1 MSGARSTAAS
11 LKLTG
16 FLLVFFS
23 VCAHAAEPTTV
34 VTAETAG
41 PVQTPPAIQPYGP
54 FALDPRLAPRV
65 KFWVDIY
72 ARYHSWETLIV
83 DIRFPQLVFARI
95 DTRDKPGI
103 VPSEKR
109 RISALLKRAATK
121 MELVKAGTLKREL
134 MKPDENA
141 IVEVFE
147 KEGLLELLPS
157 VADDSKLLRTQSGL
171 RDALEDALFVS
182 GRYLPRMK
190 DLFRR
195 LGLPEEIA
203 YLPFVESG
211 FNKRAVSKVGA
222 SGIWQ
227 FMPYTGKLFLRV
239 DDVVDE
245 RNDPMRAAEAAARLM
260 KQNFDML
267 GDWPLAITAYNHG
280 TAGVAR
286 TARET
291 GTRQIAEIIE
301 RVDKIDNKNFGFA
314 SKNFYACFL
323 AALHVAKNSEVYLGV
338 VPRAKRLEF
347 DEFVMPDF
355 MALKDFLAKMEI
367 DETLFRELN
376 PALTPD
382 VYNGIKYMPVGYT
395 VRVPVENQTDFLQRY
410 EAIAKDF
417 KHDGQRKAEVEEP
430 ERLPASADP
439 AVAAERESLTA
450 EPWKDAGQA
459 VAPAVTG
466 EKLVN

>member
-1 MSGARSTAAS
+1 MFGARSTAAS
-11 LKLTG
+11 LKVIG
-16 FLLVFFS
+16 LLIALVIAAFFPYSVFAS
-23 VCAHAAEPTTV
+23 DPTTV
-34 VTAETAG
+34 VTTETTG
-41 PVQTPPAIQPYGP
+41 PVQPMPSLQAYGP
-54 FALDPRLAPRV
+54 FALDPKLAPRV

-72 ARYHSWETLIV
+72 AKYHSWETLIV
-83 DIRFPQLVFARI
+83 DVRYPQLIFSKV
-95 DTRDKPGI
+95 DTRDKIGA
-103 VPSEKR
+103 VPAEKR
-109 RISALLKRAATK
+109 RIFALLKRSAGKWAQ
-121 MELVKAGTLKREL
+121 VKAGAISRDQL
-134 MKPDENA
+134 KPDEKA
-141 IVEVFE
+141 IVEQFE
-147 KEGLLELLPS
+147 REGLIDLLATS
-157 VADDSKLLRTQSGL
+157 GEDAKLLRTQAGL
-171 RDALEDALFVS
+171 RDALEDALFMS

-280 TAGVAR
+280 TAGVAK

-301 RVDKIDNKNFGFA
+301 RVDKFDNKNFGFA

-338 VPRAKRLEF
+338 VPRARRLEF
-347 DEFVMPDF
+347 DEFVMPDY
-355 MALKDFLAKMEI
+355 MLLQDFLGKMEI

-376 PALTPD
+376 PALTAE
-382 VYNGIKYMPVGYT
+382 VYSGAKYVPVGYT
-395 VRVPVENQTDFLQRY
+395 VRVPIEAQADFLQRY
-410 EAIAKDF
+410 ESIGKNF
-417 KHDGQRKAEVEEP
+417 KFNAQKKAEMEP
-430 ERLPASADP
+430 ERLPASEDA
-439 AVAAERESLTA
+439 AVSAEREGLTTPA
-450 EPWKDAGQA
+450 DGITTPVAGQ
-459 VAPAVTG
+459 
-466 EKLVN
+466 

>member
-1 MSGARSTAAS
+1 MFGARATAGS
-11 LKLTG
+11 LFCALSALAF
-16 FLLVFFS
+16 FLPIAES
-23 VCAHAAEPTTV
+23 PAAEDAV
-34 VTAETAG
+34 AS
-41 PVQTPPAIQPYGP
+41 PPAEVAPPSVPPPPLKSYGP
-54 FALDPRLAPRV
+54 FALDPRLEPRV

-83 DIRFPQLVFARI
+83 DIRYPQLIFSRV
-95 DTRDKPGI
+95 DTRAQPGL
-103 VPSEKR
+103 VPSER
-109 RISALLKRAATK
+109 RKISALLKRVGSRWA
-121 MELVKAGTLKREL
+121 EVQAGKLKRGL
-134 MKPDENA
+134 LKPDELR
-141 IVEVFE
+141 IVEMYE
-147 KEGLLELLPS
+147 KEGLIELLPS
-157 VADDSKLLRTQSGL
+157 IASDPKLLRTQAGL

-190 DLFRR
+190 DLFQR

-260 KQNFDML
+260 KQNHDML
-267 GDWPLAITAYNHG
+267 GDWALAITAYNHG

-286 TARET
+286 AARET
-291 GTRQIAEIIE
+291 GTRQIAEIIAK
-301 RVDKIDNKNFGFA
+301 VDTTDNKNFGFA

-323 AALHVAKNSEVYLGV
+323 AALHVAKNSDTYLGAI
-338 VPRAKRLEF
+338 PRAKRLEF

-355 MALKDFLAKMEI
+355 MAVGDFLQKMQI

-376 PALTPD
+376 PALTEE
-382 VYNGIKYMPVGYT
+382 VYAGRKYIPVGYT
-395 VRVPVENQTDFLQRY
+395 VRVPIEAREDFLARY
-410 EAIAKDF
+410 EAIPAAHKF
-417 KHDGQRKAEVEEP
+417 RAQRTADQDVT
-430 ERLPASADP
+430 RVLASDDP
-439 AVAAERESLTA
+439 AVKAEHESLTGS
-450 EPWKDAGQA
+450 PQA
-459 VAPAVTG
+459 APDTP
-466 EKLVN
+466 